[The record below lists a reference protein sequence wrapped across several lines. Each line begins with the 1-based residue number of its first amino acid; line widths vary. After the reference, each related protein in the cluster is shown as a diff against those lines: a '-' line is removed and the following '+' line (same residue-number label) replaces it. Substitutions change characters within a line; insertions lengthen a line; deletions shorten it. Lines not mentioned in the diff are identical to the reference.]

1 MQSSDQSSKQSPSL
15 KARALRFLSRR
26 EYSRKEL
33 AQKLLQTA
41 TQKSADLPN
50 DLEEQIEEV
59 LSEFEKRGWLSDER
73 YAEVLARRR
82 SQRYGMRRVTEELQR
97 AGIEQSTISKLSQ
110 DLKATEFERAY
121 ALWQRKFGQISH
133 EQKERARQYRFLV
146 SKGFNPDLV
155 SRLIS
160 GRNHSE

>member
-33 AQKLLQTA
+33 AQKLLQTVA
-41 TQKSADLPN
+41 QKSTDVPN

-59 LSEFEKRGWLSDER
+59 LSEFQKQGWLSDER

-82 SQRYGMRRVTEELQR
+82 GQRYGMRRVTEELQR
-97 AGIEQSTISKLSQ
+97 AGIEQSTISRLSQ
-110 DLKATEFERAY
+110 DLKDTEFERAH
-121 ALWQRKFGQISH
+121 ALWERKFGQIAH

-146 SKGFNPDLV
+146 SKGFNPELV
-155 SRLIS
+155 TRLIS
-160 GRNHSE
+160 GRSHTK